1 MKTKQK
7 IRFFIIVFLIFIMVS
22 SYITTT
28 VIAKKYMEVSAE
40 KEEGA
45 AVLDATTATTSYA
58 SGMVVIEAESGR
70 ILYQKNCNE
79 RLAMASTTKIMTALL
94 ALESGLDLDE
104 EFIVDERSV
113 GIEGTSLYLRKGEK
127 KTLKEL
133 LYGLMLPSGNDSAVA
148 IACRVSGGEEEFVE
162 LMNQKAG
169 ELGLKNT
176 SFANAHGLDSE
187 GHYTSAYDL
196 AVITAEAM
204 KNPTFCEIV
213 KTKNV
218 TVSGN
223 EEVSGKAL
231 KNKNKLLWSMEGCDG
246 VKTGFTDNAK
256 RCFVCSAK
264 RDGMRLICV
273 VLNCGPMFEEAERLL
288 NMGFDNFKKYTLL
301 SSYQPN
307 ETVPVKDGAC
317 ETVKTLTRRHFSIP
331 LTVEERANVQFE
343 VELPKEIQAPVEKEQ
358 ELGEVKVKLGDKVLF
373 TEKIYAMEEVE
384 STRFFDKVEQIT
396 DYWNI

>member
-1 MKTKQK
+1 MRTKQK
-7 IRFFIIVFLIFIMVS
+7 VRFLIIALLTFIMVS

-28 VIAKKYMEVSAE
+28 VIAKKYMQVSAE
-40 KEEGA
+40 KAEGA

-104 EFIVDERSV
+104 EFTVDERSV
-113 GIEGTSLYLRKGEK
+113 GVEGTSLYLRKGEK

-133 LYGLMLPSGNDSAVA
+133 LYGLMLPSGNDAAVA
-148 IACRVSGGEEEFVE
+148 IACRVSGSEEEFVK

-196 AVITAEAM
+196 AMITAEAM

-231 KNKNKLLWSMEGCDG
+231 KNKNKLLWSMEGCEG

-307 ETVPVKDGAC
+307 ETVPVKDGVS

-331 LTVEERANVQFE
+331 LTVEERSNVEYE
-343 VELPKEIQAPVEKEQ
+343 VDLPKEIQAPVEKEQ

>member
-28 VIAKKYMEVSAE
+28 VIAKKYMQVSAE
-40 KEEGA
+40 KAEGA
-45 AVLDATTATTSYA
+45 AVLDATTTTTSYA
-58 SGMVVIEAESGR
+58 CGMVVIEAESGR

-133 LYGLMLPSGNDSAVA
+133 LYGLMLPSGNDAAVA
-148 IACRVSGGEEEFVE
+148 IACRVSGSEEEFVK
-162 LMNQKAG
+162 LMNQKAS

-196 AVITAEAM
+196 AMITAEAM

-213 KTKNV
+213 KAKNV

-231 KNKNKLLWSMEGCDG
+231 KNKNKLLWSMEGCEG

-273 VLNCGPMFEEAERLL
+273 VLNCGPMFEEEEIHASK
-288 NMGFDNFKKYTLL
+288 FL
-301 SSYQPN
+301 SA
-307 ETVPVKDGAC
+307 K
-317 ETVKTLTRRHFSIP
+317 
-331 LTVEERANVQFE
+331 
-343 VELPKEIQAPVEKEQ
+343 
-358 ELGEVKVKLGDKVLF
+358 
-373 TEKIYAMEEVE
+373 
-384 STRFFDKVEQIT
+384 
-396 DYWNI
+396 